1 MYAHT
6 TALQISMMTAYSKH
20 SIDRNASQCTA
31 KMDGGNELS
40 VFIEYYKGSIGE
52 VALGMDPTPAMSGV
66 LLCIFG
72 GSLQRARDVR
82 D

>member
-1 MYAHT
+1 MFEQADFYCKKSQ
-6 TALQISMMTAYSKH
+6 LQIPMMTAYSKH

-52 VALGMDPTPAMSGV
+52 VALGMDPTPAMSGD

-72 GSLQRARDVR
+72 GNL
-82 D
+82 